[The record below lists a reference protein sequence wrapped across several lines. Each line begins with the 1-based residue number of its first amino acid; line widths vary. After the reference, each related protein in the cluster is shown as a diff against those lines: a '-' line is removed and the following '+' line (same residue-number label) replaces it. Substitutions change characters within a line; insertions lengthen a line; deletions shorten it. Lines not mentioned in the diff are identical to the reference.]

1 MRVTNSKSSTVSLV
15 ILDQVPQPDDD
26 RLRVS
31 IIVPK
36 GLKDVDDVVKHGVG
50 TDGKPPTGGKAKVS
64 PPPLPSSSKLEDTS
78 ETTSL
83 TNKTFSFGRRDSTFG
98 PSSKS
103 DVAAPVTTSAPTMSS
118 STSGSARSGWGTA
131 KATLKKNGEIR
142 WDVDLLKGGCVA
154 LALEW
159 ECRMPSGEGVQAL
172 S

>member
-1 MRVTNSKSSTVSLV
+1 MRITNSKSSTVSLV
-15 ILDQVPQPDDD
+15 ILDQVPQPEDD

-50 TDGKPPTGGKAKVS
+50 TDGNPPTGGKAKVS
-64 PPPLPSSSKLEDTS
+64 PPHLPSSSRLEDTS
-78 ETTSL
+78 ETASS
-83 TNKTFSFGRRDSTFG
+83 TNKTFSFSRRDSTFG

-103 DVAAPVTTSAPTMSS
+103 DVAAPVTTSAPTMF
-118 STSGSARSGWGTA
+118 STTRSAHSGWGTA

-159 ECRMPSGEGVQAL
+159 ECRMPNGEGVQAL